1 MVVVVK
7 KMFPVR
13 LYKKLKRGPQV
24 ITLKDAALISAFTG
38 LQSGDR
44 VVDAGAGSGWLAI
57 YLGSVVAPLGKVS
70 SYEWREDFA
79 LLAGKNVEKAG
90 LAAVVEIKRKS
101 IFDAMDE
108 QGVDLIT
115 LDLAESDK
123 ALPRAWNAVKEGG
136 FVVGYLPNVEQ
147 VKTFVMAGEALGFK
161 HVQTME
167 SIVRELLVRPYGC
180 RPASSG
186 ITHTA
191 YLSFLKKPLP
201 ESRAE
206 KKAEQKEAA
215 IPEASE
221 AAVAETSAEAAACD

>member
-1 MVVVVK
+1 
-7 KMFPVR
+7 MFPVK

-38 LQSGDR
+38 LQSGDK
-44 VVDAGAGSGWLAI
+44 VIDAGAGSGWLAI
-57 YLGSVVAPLGKVS
+57 YLGSVVAPLGRVS

-108 QGVDLIT
+108 RGVDLVT

-123 ALPRAWNAVKEGG
+123 ALPHAWNAVKEGG

-161 HVQTME
+161 HVETVE
-167 SIVRELLVRPYGC
+167 SIIRELLVRPYGC

-201 ESRAE
+201 EAGQV

-215 IPEASE
+215 LPEASE
-221 AAVAETSAEAAACD
+221 EPIVEASTEAASGD